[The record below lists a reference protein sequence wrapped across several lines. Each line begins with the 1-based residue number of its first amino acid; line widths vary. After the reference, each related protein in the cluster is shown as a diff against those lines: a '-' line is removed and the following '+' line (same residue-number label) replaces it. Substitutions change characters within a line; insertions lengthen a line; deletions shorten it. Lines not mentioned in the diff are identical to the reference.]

1 MENQIYIYGRDTT
14 TGLIQPLNYT
24 GQGQNVII
32 NTSSSSGAFEIADAT
47 DFNDYI
53 EGNVV
58 MVNDGAKTLSEGL
71 TEAGARQGIVIKMS
85 AGSFGDATPISID
98 KINVAIEGEVYGKF
112 APLTEIFAPL
122 TLSASSQR
130 IRLSGL
136 QLDGG
141 LTINAAGAV
150 IVNHNIYSCTL
161 DGLSLAGAK
170 ASGSTAFV
178 RFMDCDINDVVIAAG
193 YNITTYF
200 IRCTFSG
207 TFTNANTTQGVI
219 VCVDCVGLPDGNG
232 GTGAVIN
239 RASWAQSGT
248 TQKVSAHLGYSSLGV
263 IYSDYSSPLLNSTL
277 KWRDEKTALMGGT
290 DKTIALVENLAT
302 VATSGAYSDLSGKPT
317 LATVATSGSY
327 VDLTNKPTLVD
338 ELDELIDVAIT
349 PASLTNSSYLG
360 YNTALSLWEN
370 KTLPTL
376 ATVATTGSYLD
387 LSSRPTLATV
397 ATSGLYSDLSG
408 TPTLATVATSGS
420 YNDLINKPVLATVAS
435 TGLYSDLSGTPTL
448 ATVASTGSYAD
459 LSDKPTIP
467 ATLDDLTDVVI
478 SAPSGNQGV
487 IYNSTTNRFENRRPV
502 MTDNS
507 DLAFT
512 GLLNGD
518 ILTYSSSLSRWYNR
532 APSTPHFLSYIWP
545 NASQN
550 LGVVSTGDKSNF
562 TIDFTETLN
571 DFTGLACNTFL
582 ITGLTNA
589 LYRMK
594 FVMGFRRTT
603 AADVSFFI
611 ELREG
616 SNSSASS
623 NPRVALAQESCYIAN
638 ATGCCVIECIRDYRT
653 TLPAYT
659 HISYQNQTA
668 DAAQVV
674 IQSCFI
680 VVERI
685 YNTPIA

>member
-32 NTSSSSGAFEIADAT
+32 NTSSSGGSFEIANAT

-53 EGNVV
+53 ETNVV
-58 MVNDGAKTLSEGL
+58 MVNDNAKTLSVGL
-71 TEAGARQGIVIKMS
+71 TEVGTRQGVVIKMS
-85 AGSFGDATPISID
+85 AGSFGDTTPISID
-98 KINVAIEGEVYGKF
+98 KINIAIEGEVYGKL

-150 IVNHNIYSCTL
+150 TVNHNIYSCYL

-170 ASGSTAFV
+170 ASGSTAYV
-178 RFMDCDINDVVIAAG
+178 RFTDCDINDVVIAAG

-200 IRCTFSG
+200 VRCNFSG

-219 VCVDCVGLPDGNG
+219 VCVDCLGLPDGNG
-232 GTGAVIN
+232 GTGAVIS
-239 RASWAQSGT
+239 RAAWSQSGT
-248 TQKVSAHLGYSSLGV
+248 TQKVSAHMGYSSLGV
-263 IYSDYSSPLLNSTL
+263 IYSDFSSPLINSVL
-277 KWRDEKTALMGGT
+277 KWRDEKTALSGGT
-290 DKTIALVENLAT
+290 DKTIALVENLANVAT
-302 VATSGAYSDLSGKPT
+302 SGEYSDLSGKPTLVDELDELIDVAITPGSLTNSSYLGYNTALSLWQNKTLPTLATVATSGSYFDLISRPTLANVATSGAYSDLSGTPS

-327 VDLTNKPTLVD
+327 VDLTNKPTL
-338 ELDELIDVAIT
+338 
-349 PASLTNSSYLG
+349 
-360 YNTALSLWEN
+360 
-370 KTLPTL
+370 
-376 ATVATTGSYLD
+376 
-387 LSSRPTLATV
+387 ATV

-408 TPTLATVATSGS
+408 KPTLSNVATSGS
-420 YNDLINKPVLATVAS
+420 Y
-435 TGLYSDLSGTPTL
+435 
-448 ATVASTGSYAD
+448 AD
-459 LSDKPTIP
+459 LSNKPTIP
-467 ATLDDLTDVVI
+467 STLDDLTDVVI
-478 SAPSGNQGV
+478 SAPSGNQYLV
-487 IYNSTTNRFENRRPV
+487 YNGTNLRFENRRPV

-518 ILTYSSSLSRWYNR
+518 ILTYSSALSRWYNR
-532 APSTPHFLSYIWP
+532 APSAPHYLSYIWP
-545 NASQN
+545 TSSQN
-550 LGVVSTGDKSNF
+550 LGVASSGDKSNF

-571 DFTGLACNTFL
+571 DFTGIACNTFR

-589 LYRMK
+589 LYRFK
-594 FVMGFRRTT
+594 IIMGFRRTT
-603 AADVSFFI
+603 TSDISFFCR
-611 ELREG
+611 LGEG
-616 SNSSASS
+616 SNS
-623 NPRVALAQESCYIAN
+623 NPSLNTRVALAEGSNYTAN
-638 ATGCCVIECIRDYRT
+638 ASGCCMLECIRDYRT
-653 TLPAYT
+653 TLPTYT
-659 HISYQNQTA
+659 HISYQNSTTE
-668 DAAQVV
+668 AAQV
-674 IQSCFI
+674 ISQCCFL